1 MMYRFYNLFIRNLF
15 SFKGRASRKEYV
27 CRVLFFIFLLSLNNE
42 ISRYNPSPTP
52 LYLAILSIILVILQ
66 YIYMFQ
72 YFPLAVRRLHDLN
85 ASGWYVLISF
95 IPFGQLLI
103 LWLMF
108 KKGTD
113 GVNDYGTSSDN
124 YDERN
129 TTLKYNSL
137 VFGVIIALI
146 LLIDFRHST
155 LLKNQKYSLLATKLA
170 IEYYKKEDYKE
181 ALKNFD
187 SAIYFTPEDP
197 HLYRA
202 RLNILLKLHRYD
214 EAMHDCEKL
223 IELNPREIN
232 AYNKKIFILF
242 KQSDYNEAIET
253 CDLVLSMTNEKN
265 YLTRIYIMKASILQ
279 KIARY
284 EESLDC
290 VEKAILLEPDN
301 KKALDI
307 KQYLLEQLNLISK
320 SKKA

>member
-1 MMYRFYNLFIRNLF
+1 VITHIYNLFIRNLF

-27 CRVLFFIFLLSLNNE
+27 CRVLFFIFLLFINRVLYKLDKNDSWFLIITFWIFIIFTW
-42 ISRYNPSPTP
+42 IS
-52 LYLAILSIILVILQ
+52 I
-66 YIYMFQ
+66 FQ

-113 GVNDYGTSSDN
+113 GPNKYGTSSDN
-124 YDERN
+124 YNEGD
-129 TTLKYNSL
+129 TTLKYNLL

-146 LLIDFRHST
+146 LLIDSRITT
-155 LLKNQKYSLLATKLA
+155 LREDQEYSLIATKLA
-170 IEYYKKEDYKE
+170 IEYYKRKDYEE

-187 SAIYFTPEDP
+187 LAIYFIPEDP
-197 HLYRA
+197 NLYRA
-202 RLNILLKLHRYD
+202 RVDILLKLNRYD
-214 EAMHDCEKL
+214 EAMQDCEKL

-242 KQSDYNEAIET
+242 NQSDYNEAIET
-253 CDLVLSMTNEKN
+253 CDLVLSMANEKN
-265 YLTRIYIMKASILQ
+265 HLTGIYIMKASILK

-290 VEKAILLEPDN
+290 IEKALLLEPDN
-301 KKALDI
+301 KKAMDI

-320 SKKA
+320 